1 MGGDHNNP
9 TRPAQGMADR
19 PAVRSPLDELR
30 AEVTTLSDNP
40 LLPAGIRS
48 TLRRAV
54 TVLLHQ
60 DAELRNVRSLLTD
73 QQDQT
78 RRVFNVL
85 ADHGARL
92 HALEVTRHG

>member
-1 MGGDHNNP
+1 MGGDQNNQP
-9 TRPAQGMADR
+9 RPPLGMADR

-54 TVLLHQ
+54 TVLL
-60 DAELRNVRSLLTD
+60 D
-73 QQDQT
+73 QEQ
-78 RRVFNVL
+78 RIK
-85 ADHGARL
+85 
-92 HALEVTRHG
+92 ALEVARHG

>member
-1 MGGDHNNP
+1 MVGDQNNLN
-9 TRPAQGMADR
+9 RPAQGMADR

-54 TVLLHQ
+54 TVLLDQ
-60 DAELRNVRSLLTD
+60 DMELRNLRSLIVD

-78 RRVFNVL
+78 RRAFNVL
-85 ADHGARL
+85 AEQSMRL
-92 HALEVTRHG
+92 QALEVARHG